1 MPAEA
6 QSAQTQTAKAQ
17 RNAASPEQLAADHAQ
32 KVEALLRTR
41 QQMSEE
47 SRRNGLTEEILASI
61 LAEE

>member
-1 MPAEA
+1 MPAET
-6 QSAQTQTAKAQ
+6 QSAQARTAKAQ
-17 RNAASPEQLAADHAQ
+17 PNAASPEQLAADHAQ